1 MDISKFIRQYI
12 KNPRTVGAIAP
23 SSEKLA
29 YKMVEDIN
37 FFNTSCI
44 VEYGPGTGV
53 FTEKILSKKKNSTI
67 FIAIEY
73 NTEFY
78 NILKN
83 RFKHEPNFILI
94 NDSAENLKEYLNKY
108 NINKV
113 DYIVSGLPFASLP
126 ASMSKTILSVTKDV
140 LKDKGE
146 FITFQYSLF
155 KMNLFKTYFGQIKRK
170 KVILNLPPAYVL
182 KCKN

>member
-1 MDISKFIRQYI
+1 MEISNFIKQYI
-12 KNPRTVGAIAP
+12 KNPKTVGAIAP

-37 FFNTSCI
+37 FLNASCI

-53 FTEKILSKKKNSTI
+53 FTEKILNKKKDGTI

-78 NILKN
+78 KILKEK
-83 RFKHEPNFILI
+83 FKDETNFILI
-94 NDSAENLKEYLNKY
+94 NDSAENLKEYLNTY
-108 NINKV
+108 NIYKV

-126 ASMSKTILSVTKDV
+126 YDLSKRILSTTKET
-140 LKDKGE
+140 LKGKGE

-155 KMNLFKTYFGQIKRK
+155 KMKLFKSYFGKIKRK